1 MSTSRASNGSESGP
15 AAAATTLAS
24 LRRRAQEVRD
34 AELVRAE
41 RRLRELDPS
50 QLAAVA
56 SLADR
61 LVAELLR
68 APAQRLREPD
78 AAAAAA
84 EVAYLFALDEEVAA

>member
-15 AAAATTLAS
+15 AAATTLAS

-56 SLADR
+56 WLADR
-61 LVAELLR
+61 LVTELLR
-68 APAQRLREPD
+68 APSQRLREPG
-78 AAAAAA
+78 AAAVAA
-84 EVAYLFALDEEVAA
+84 ELDFLFGLGEELAA